1 MRGIIRRIGIS
12 ALTAFALVASS
23 GAAKGG
29 SDGGT
34 PPANSPS
41 QQQRAAR
48 GIKTLQGW
56 YNSSTGLYTNA
67 GWWNSGNA
75 ITVLVDFA
83 RISKST
89 QYNSLLANTYTAA
102 QKTNP
107 GFLNKYYDDE
117 GWWALAWI
125 DAFDLTGDQRYLSIA
140 KSIFADMAN
149 GWDDTCGGGIWW
161 SKYRRYKNAIANELF
176 FSVAAHL
183 ANRDSSSSTQYLDW
197 ANREWKWFA
206 GSGMINAQGLINDGL
221 GTRTGR
227 TSATECKNNG
237 QATWS
242 YNQGVVLGGLTELAQ
257 LNPDPSLPQTAQKI
271 ATAAI
276 TNLVDTNG
284 GMHDPCEP
292 NCGADGPQF
301 KGIFVRN
308 LVVLYG
314 QDPQEAY
321 KSFIN
326 TNANSI
332 WTHAQGTN
340 FRFGQVWSGPFS
352 GGNAASQS
360 SALDAIVGA
369 VILQDAQ

>member
-161 SKYRRYKNAIANELF
+161 S
-176 FSVAAHL
+176 
-183 ANRDSSSSTQYLDW
+183 
-197 ANREWKWFA
+197 
-206 GSGMINAQGLINDGL
+206 
-221 GTRTGR
+221 
-227 TSATECKNNG
+227 
-237 QATWS
+237 
-242 YNQGVVLGGLTELAQ
+242 
-257 LNPDPSLPQTAQKI
+257 
-271 ATAAI
+271 
-276 TNLVDTNG
+276 
-284 GMHDPCEP
+284 
-292 NCGADGPQF
+292 
-301 KGIFVRN
+301 
-308 LVVLYG
+308 
-314 QDPQEAY
+314 
-321 KSFIN
+321 
-326 TNANSI
+326 
-332 WTHAQGTN
+332 
-340 FRFGQVWSGPFS
+340 
-352 GGNAASQS
+352 
-360 SALDAIVGA
+360 
-369 VILQDAQ
+369 